1 MINIFKNKK
10 TRALI
15 LIMCALV
22 LSGVIISYFYYRD
35 INDSIDPRI
44 LAARTLYDRY
54 NEYASLNQLDSV
66 FILMDSIEAIYA
78 ATDHYRNSY
87 EIGVLHNNRA
97 ASYLTMALYPV
108 DSGNITRKQDS
119 LINFAE
125 DAVYRSI
132 EIYNQWIK
140 VFDNKSEEE
149 IKELISDEFLTGLGA
164 YNDDQKNKFL
174 NSRIKE
180 IKESQV
186 ETGRRLS
193 VSYTNLGIIFRH
205 RLQYDSAAMYYKK
218 ALDLWD
224 RNLTA
229 ENNLNILLGKPLK
242 KRNFIQKLF
251 PPDRNK

>member
-1 MINIFKNKK
+1 MIGILINKK

-22 LSGVIISYFYYRD
+22 LSGVIISYLHYRN
-35 INDSIDPRI
+35 INESIDPRI
-44 LAARTLYDRY
+44 VAARKLYDRY
-54 NEYASLNQLDSV
+54 NEYARLNQLDSV
-66 FILMDSIEAIYA
+66 FILMDLIEAIYT
-78 ATDHYRNSY
+78 ATDHYKNSY

-97 ASYLTMALYPV
+97 ASYLTLALYPV
-108 DSGNITRKQDS
+108 DSANITRKQDS
-119 LINFAE
+119 LINVAE
-125 DAVYRSI
+125 NAVYRSI
-132 EIYNQWIK
+132 EIYNQWMK
-140 VFDNKSEEE
+140 VYGDKNEQE
-149 IKELISDEFLTGLGA
+149 IKELISDEFFTGLEL

-205 RLQYDSAAMYYKK
+205 RLQYDSAAFYYKK

-251 PPDRNK
+251 PPERN